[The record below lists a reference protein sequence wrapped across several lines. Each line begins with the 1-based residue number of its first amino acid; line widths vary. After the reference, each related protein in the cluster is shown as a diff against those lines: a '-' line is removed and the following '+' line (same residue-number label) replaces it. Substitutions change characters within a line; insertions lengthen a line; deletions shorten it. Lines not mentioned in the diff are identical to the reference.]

1 MSAFK
6 HFRTA
11 ALSLALIAFALVTV
25 SYGLRSGIY
34 LKVRM
39 TPKLQSLGETLD
51 GTFDFKDIYAIG
63 LTGIALENVVFQPNI
78 AGSHP
83 ISFDSVIIYPDLP
96 GMFVGDLNASK
107 IQLKRAQ
114 LTLSL
119 NPDNADK
126 RWLDALKLKDKR
138 WLDALKPKRVSQ
150 STFAQKFKPGEKAMP
165 QIQCED
171 CLIRATY
178 RNYFL
183 ELKIPNEQI
192 EFSKAQAKTINFAQN
207 PVHICVE
214 SPTRNLCFDA
224 AASSLT
230 CDKDCLIPSLNL
242 SNLASAPLHIN
253 HLQLKN
259 TTLSHNAQRTAC
271 TIESGSINAEIPL
284 SSPFNALAGNY
295 RFRFSTLEFLFD
307 RPNHRLGAGFL
318 LRTQKDAAARFYGA
332 FDFDNHQLALTCDA
346 AQFDF
351 ARYLK
356 NSALSR
362 YIAFHTLPISGKIA
376 IRADIEKKRVALDL
390 KTAILNAELSA
401 PALSSSP
408 LSDIRL
414 SLKTFGWFDFSDL
427 TFQFDKIDGALGSI
441 PFRLSASKL
450 PTSNHTHLH
459 TANFFTHANS
469 ANLIPA
475 LPKGFAPLLDGYTL
489 SGPFKFGV
497 SLRFL
502 SDQID
507 HLELDTTIDFSKV
520 QTLSLSPNTPL
531 QKLATDDF
539 QIPVAAAKIPLI
551 LDPKSPDWLPFR
563 DLPKHTAYAFIASED
578 AKFFS
583 HNGFDLRALRASLI
597 ANLNAK
603 KIVRGGSTISQQV
616 VKNLFLNHEKTA
628 SRKFQE
634 AFLTWQLEN
643 HVSKIRIFELYL
655 NLAHFAKNVYG
666 LRAAALF
673 YFNKTV
679 PNLTLRESLF
689 LAAILPNPILFGS
702 QYFRNALSPSRIEKM
717 INVGTALKNA
727 NRISLDDWNHA
738 RPLLQQG
745 IIADKPP
752 IY

>member
-1 MSAFK
+1 MSALK

-11 ALSLALIAFALVTV
+11 ALSLALIAFALVII

-39 TPKLQSLGETLD
+39 TPKLQTLGEMLG

-63 LTGIALENVVFQPNI
+63 LTGIALENVVFRPHI
-78 AGSHP
+78 AGAHP

-107 IQLKRAQ
+107 IQLQRAQ

-126 RWLDALKLKDKR
+126 RWLDALKLKRFD
-138 WLDALKPKRVSQ
+138 Q
-150 STFAQKFKPGEKAMP
+150 STLSPKLAASEKTMP
-165 QIQCED
+165 LIQCED
-171 CLIRATY
+171 CLVRATY

-183 ELKIPNEQI
+183 EVKVPNEQI
-192 EFSKAQAKTINFAQN
+192 EFSKIQAKTLDFAQN

-214 SPTRNLCFDA
+214 SPSRNLCFDA
-224 AASSLT
+224 AASGIT
-230 CDKDCLIPSLNL
+230 CDQDCLIPSLNL
-242 SNLASAPLHIN
+242 SNLVSGFLHIH

-259 TTLSHNAQRTAC
+259 VTLSHNAQRTAC
-271 TIESGSINAEIPL
+271 AIESGALNAEIPL
-284 SSPFNALAGNY
+284 SSPFNALAGQY
-295 RFRFSTLEFLFD
+295 RFRFSTLELLFD
-307 RPNHRLGAGFL
+307 RPNHRLGAGIL

-332 FDFDNHQLALTCDA
+332 FDFAHNQLALTCDA
-346 AQFDF
+346 AKFDF

-356 NSALSR
+356 NSALSK
-362 YIAFHTLPISGKIA
+362 YIAFRALPVSGKIA
-376 IRADIEKKRVALDL
+376 VRADLENNRVALDL
-390 KTAILNAELSA
+390 KTAVLNAELSA
-401 PALSSSP
+401 PALASSP

-414 SLKTFGWFDFSDL
+414 SLKTSGWFDFSDFS
-427 TFQFDKIDGALGSI
+427 FQFDKIDGALGSI
-441 PFRLSASKL
+441 PFRLSAARL
-450 PTSNHTHLH
+450 PTSTHTHLH
-459 TANFFTHANS
+459 TLNFLTHANS

-502 SDQID
+502 SNQID
-507 HLELDTTIDFSKV
+507 DLELDTTIDLSKV

-551 LDPKSPDWLPFR
+551 LDPNSPEWLPFR
-563 DLPKHTAYAFIASED
+563 DLPKHTAYTFIASED
-578 AKFFS
+578 SKFFS
-583 HNGFDLRALRASLI
+583 HNGFDLRALRASII
-597 ANLNAK
+597 ANLKAK

-616 VKNLFLNHEKTA
+616 VKNLFLSHEKTA

-679 PNLTLRESLF
+679 PQLTLRESLF
-689 LAAILPNPILFGS
+689 LAAILPNPIIFGN

-717 INVGTALKNA
+717 INVGTALKHA
-727 NRISLDDWNHA
+727 NRISQDDWNHA

-745 IIADKPP
+745 IISDKPP